1 MRTSSGMVCVIVVY
15 MRDMT
20 CLHASYATQNLS
32 TMVCACVWLCTY
44 GLCEC
49 FVVYICKTCENLFCD
64 GVCVLCF
71 TTVRSMQRM
80 RTCSAMV
87 CVVYISVCCVHM

>member
-49 FVVYICKTCENLFCD
+49 FVVYICKT
-64 GVCVLCF
+64 
-71 TTVRSMQRM
+71 
-80 RTCSAMV
+80 
-87 CVVYISVCCVHM
+87 